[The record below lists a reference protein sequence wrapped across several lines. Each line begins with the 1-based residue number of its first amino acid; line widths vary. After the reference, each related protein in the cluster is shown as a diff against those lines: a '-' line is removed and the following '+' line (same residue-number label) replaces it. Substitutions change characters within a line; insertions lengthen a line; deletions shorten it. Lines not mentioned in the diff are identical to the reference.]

1 METYYDAVA
10 TGYDELHGQEQLKKL
25 QIIEQE
31 ANIKGLI
38 LDVGAGT
45 CIAAKYFAKKG
56 KQVISL
62 DPSAKLLKQGKG
74 ITIVGKAEAIPFK
87 DRMFNTVISLT
98 ALHHCDL
105 EKALREIKRVA
116 RDDATIAI
124 SFLKQ
129 SQKLQ
134 EFEQL
139 FATIIGSSKKID
151 AEKDFIYIKRS
162 FPLNSSA

>member
-1 METYYDAVA
+1 MNYYDR
-10 TGYDELHGQEQLKKL
+10 TSEGYDALHEEEQLGKL
-25 QIIEQE
+25 RIIDRE
-31 ANIKGLI
+31 ATITGLI

-129 SQKLQ
+129 SPKLQ
-134 EFEQL
+134 EFEAL
-139 FATIIGSSKKID
+139 FEKIIGDKKKID

>member
-1 METYYDAVA
+1 MYRCEIFC
-10 TGYDELHGQEQLKKL
+10 E
-25 QIIEQE
+25 
-31 ANIKGLI
+31 
-38 LDVGAGT
+38 
-45 CIAAKYFAKKG
+45 KG

-129 SQKLQ
+129 SPKLQ
-134 EFEQL
+134 EFEAL
-139 FATIIGSSKKID
+139 FEKIIGDKKID
-151 AEKDFIYIKRS
+151 AERILFI
-162 FPLNSSA
+162 LNVRFLLILQHSNKKLPIFT